1 MVEFREMKVFVTGA
15 SGFIGAHVTRALL
28 AAGHAVT
35 ALVIPGDSLWRLKEE
50 TGRFSVVTG
59 LIADKE
65 ALRRALN
72 EFRPEACIHLAWFA
86 EPGKYLTSP
95 ENIPS
100 LTDSLS
106 LLHELIQAGCRQ
118 VIIAGTCAEYD
129 TDKGFLREDAPARPT
144 TLYAATKLSACLI
157 GQQLAAAAPINFAW
171 GRIFYPYGPQED
183 RRRLVPAAIGALQQ
197 GRSFPATLGEQ
208 VRDYIYIED
217 LAAAFRV
224 MLEKQASGV
233 FNISSGLPVTIRH
246 LLETIAVL
254 MGRSDL
260 IQFGALPYREWE
272 PQFICGDNRRL
283 TKLGWK
289 PQYTL
294 SQGLLKTIHWWGK
307 TRPAVI

>member
-1 MVEFREMKVFVTGA
+1 MKVFVTGA
-15 SGFIGAHVTRALL
+15 SGFIGAHVTRSLL
-28 AAGHAVT
+28 AGGHSVT
-35 ALVIPGDSLWRLKEE
+35 ALVVPGDSLWRLEE
-50 TGRFSVVTG
+50 AIGKFSVVTG
-59 LIADKE
+59 RLADRE
-65 ALRRALN
+65 LLRRVLI
-72 EFRPEACIHLAWFA
+72 EFRPEACIHLAWYA
-86 EPGKYLTSP
+86 EPGKYLSSP

-106 LLHELIQAGCRQ
+106 LLAELIQAGCRQ
-118 VIIAGTCAEYD
+118 VVMAGTCAEYD
-129 TDKGFLREDAPARPT
+129 TDKGFLREDTPTRPT

-157 GQQLAAAAPINFAW
+157 GQQLAAAAQINFAW

-183 RRRLVPAAIGALQQ
+183 PRRLVPAAISALQQ

-208 VRDYIYIED
+208 VRDYIFIED
-217 LAAAFRV
+217 VAAAFCV

-233 FNISSGLPVTIRH
+233 FNISSGAPVTIRH

-254 MGRSDL
+254 LGRTGL
-260 IQFGALPYREWE
+260 TQFGALAYREWE

-294 SQGLLKTIHWWGK
+294 SQGLLKTFEWWKVFFEAQAG
-307 TRPAVI
+307 ANIC